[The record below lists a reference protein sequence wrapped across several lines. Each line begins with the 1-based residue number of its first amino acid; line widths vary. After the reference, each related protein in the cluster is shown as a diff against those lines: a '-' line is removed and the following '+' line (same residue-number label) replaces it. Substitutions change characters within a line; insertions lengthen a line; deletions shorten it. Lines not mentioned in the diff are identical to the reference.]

1 MQQVLMRTERL
12 PPREKPAVLEEAE
25 IACEHIVLRRPEER
39 DIAALVALA
48 DDLGVAAMLSHM
60 PHPYRVEDAARFV
73 RDARIGKCVYAIVGM
88 PDGVFLGCCGFRME
102 RRTAGIECWLGRPYW
117 NRGYGTEALQRLVDL
132 IFSTYGEVDRIEARP
147 RAGNAASCRLVQK
160 CGFQFQ
166 APQLAASLALSCNV
180 PVEWYALD
188 RKTWTALKRWC
199 LYSLER
205 P

>member
-1 MQQVLMRTERL
+1 MQQVLMRAERL
-12 PPREKPAVLEEAE
+12 PPHGKPVVSEEAA
-25 IACEHIVLRRPEER
+25 IACERIVLRRPEER

-48 DDLGVAAMLSHM
+48 DDFAVAATLLGM
-60 PHPYRVEDAARFV
+60 PHPYRAEDAARFL

-88 PDGVFLGCCGFRME
+88 PDGVFLGCCGFRIE
-102 RRTAGIECWLGRPYW
+102 GRTAGIECWLGRRYW
-117 NRGYGTEALQRLVDL
+117 NRGYGTQALQRLVDL
-132 IFSTYGEVDRIEARP
+132 IFSAYGEIDRIEARP
-147 RAGNAASCRLVQK
+147 RTGNAASCRLVQK

-166 APQLAASLALSCNV
+166 APQIAESLALSCSV

-199 LYSLER
+199 RHTQER